1 MQKYGSILILLIS
14 ITCAQGLFER
24 AGIDTDDDQVT
35 QNLDISGFVRG
46 TSYIGNLGKNKSA
59 ELQSGYG
66 ELCLKL
72 QADQGEKGDVFAEL
86 RFRSGHEYGNSIS
99 EFDIS
104 EAYVNAYLWK
114 FDFRL
119 GKQIVMWGRADGFNP
134 TNNITPQDPTVRSPD
149 PDDIYGANF
158 LLRTHLNLA
167 SAWRLEGI
175 WVPQYSASVL
185 AFEQADLTVPPE
197 MQAVMQ
203 SLGLGDLEIAIGDGD
218 YPGPE
223 LQNGS
228 LAGKLSLELSAFDG
242 SISYAKGYNPR
253 PGIKLGALDAE
264 NGKLI
269 IIPAAYRQNVF
280 GLDFSTAF
288 KSWGLRGELALRT
301 PENKHDNLRY
311 YYVPYSD
318 LYCVLGVDRMWRN
331 FSVIAQYIGRYV
343 YDFEELHTTADLMGL
358 LYGDLDNYN
367 RLFSNQTHSARHAIT
382 FRPAITLYYEALKLE
397 LFSMYDL
404 TTDEYMLM
412 PKISYS
418 PADAIKFIVGAN
430 YYQGNEGTAFDL
442 IENSF
447 NAVFMELKISF

>member
-35 QNLDISGFVRG
+35 QNLVISGFVRG
-46 TSYIGNLGKNKSA
+46 TSYIGNLGKNKAA
-59 ELQSGYG
+59 ELQSGYS

-72 QADQGEKGDVFAEL
+72 QAPQGEWGDVFAEL
-86 RFRSGHEYGNSIS
+86 RFRSGHEYGNEIS
-99 EFDIS
+99 EIDIR
-104 EAYVNAYLWK
+104 EVYINTYWWK

-149 PDDIYGANF
+149 PDDIYSANF
-158 LLRTHLNLA
+158 LLRTHLNLTY
-167 SAWRLEGI
+167 AWRLEGI

-185 AFEQADLTVPPE
+185 AFEQADLTTPPE

-203 SLGLGDLEIAIGDGD
+203 SFGIGDLEIAISDGD
-218 YPGPE
+218 YPGPA
-223 LQNGS
+223 LKNGS

-242 SISYAKGYNPR
+242 SISFAKGYNPTT
-253 PGIKLGALDAE
+253 GIKLDTLD
-264 NGKLI
+264 GKLI
-269 IIPAAYRQNVF
+269 IIPVAYRQNVI
-280 GLDFSTAF
+280 GLDFSTAI

-301 PENKHDNLRY
+301 PENKHDNFRY

-318 LYCVLGVDRMWRN
+318 LYCVMGIDRVWRD
-331 FSVIAQYIGRYV
+331 FSIIAQYIGRYV
-343 YDFEELHTTADLMGL
+343 YDFEELRTASDLPGML
-358 LYGDLDNYN
+358 NSNLDNYN

-382 FRPAITLYYEALKLE
+382 FRPAITLFYETLNLE

-418 PADAIKFIVGAN
+418 LADAIKFIVGTN
-430 YYQGNEGTAFDL
+430 YYQGDKGTAFDL